1 MSLYPVDMQT
11 RISTANLL
19 QLLVLFLPTRTVQC
33 SSVTRAPAPE
43 NMTSQRI
50 DVHHHFVPEFYAQA
64 LRANGGDPSGWSIP
78 DWSLEKDLSFNDE
91 QRISFAFLTIT
102 APGAEILPLVEQAGF
117 CRQANQAAAEIRAA
131 QPARYGFFATI
142 PSLLDPEAAHTEII
156 HALDELQADGIILYT
171 RYGSDN
177 HYLGHPDFRSTWDLL
192 NKRRA
197 TVFVHPTHP
206 VDTHWVNPSLPQPMI
221 DYPHETTRT
230 AVDLIISGIMREF
243 TDVKIILS
251 HAGGTLPYLA
261 LRPAAVLPYLPPSIA
276 PPIVAAAVAAQE
288 GHHPTDV
295 TNQFMEDAKR
305 FYFDTALS
313 TGSHTLSL
321 LKEFAKPDH
330 VLYGSDFPYA
340 PSPAIADMNARLD
353 RYGAEKDEAF
363 VQSAASEAAL
373 KLFPRLSNVLSKNY
387 YA

>member
-1 MSLYPVDMQT
+1 MET

-33 SSVTRAPAPE
+33 HNVTRAPAPE
-43 NMTSQRI
+43 NMATQRI

-64 LRANGGDPSGWSIP
+64 LRDHGGDPSGWPTP

-91 QRISFAFLTIT
+91 QRVSFAFLTIT
-102 APGAEILPLVEQAGF
+102 APGADILPLVEQAGF
-117 CRQANQAAAEIRAA
+117 CRQANQAAAEICAA
-131 QPARYGFFATI
+131 HPTRYGFFATI
-142 PSLLDPEAAHTEII
+142 PSLLDPEAAHKEII
-156 HALDELQADGIILYT
+156 HALDELHADGIILYT

-192 NKRRA
+192 NQRRA

-221 DYPHETTRT
+221 DYPHETTRA
-230 AVDLIISGIMREF
+230 AVDLIVSGIMREF

-261 LRPAAVLPYLPPSIA
+261 LRPAAVLPYLPPLIA
-276 PPIVAAAVAAQE
+276 PPVAAAQE
-288 GHHPTDV
+288 GHPTDV
-295 TNQFMEDAKR
+295 TNQFLEDARR
-305 FYFDTALS
+305 FYYDTALS
-313 TGSHTLSL
+313 TGSLTLSL

-340 PSPAIADMNARLD
+340 PSPVIADMIARLD
-353 RYGAEKDEAF
+353 RYGAENDEAF
-363 VQSAASEAAL
+363 VQSVASEAAL
-373 KLFPRLSNVLSKNY
+373 KLFPRLSDVLAKDRH
-387 YA
+387 A